1 MKYTV
6 NNLDEYCKVIKK
18 EKDPKVIFTNPDIK
32 DMVRGVREKYHM
44 ALRKQNKVKEDL
56 GNIRTTYMVNLKK
69 YDYLINDA
77 EDDYF
82 RNAENL
88 VFKMLMSGMY
98 PRLNLVV
105 DLIYPISIKD
115 VMVIFNVAL
124 LFDYELTD
132 EDCIREYIYKLPKGD
147 KVKSIDHL
155 KEIVEVYTT
164 FDEEIE
170 NILLNNLDNYFGN
183 LYFLNIAIKAYTY
196 FSNF

>member
-1 MKYTV
+1 MEYRIR
-6 NNLDEYCKVIKK
+6 NLDDYCKAIKAESK
-18 EKDPKVIFTNPDIK
+18 PKVLFENPDIK
-32 DMVRGVREKYHM
+32 DMVRGVREKYHI
-44 ALRKQNKVKEDL
+44 ALHKQNKVKEDL

-69 YDYLINDA
+69 YDYLINET

-82 RNAENL
+82 RKAENL

-105 DLIYPISIKD
+105 DLIYPTSIKD

-124 LFDYELTD
+124 FFDDELTNL
-132 EDCIREYIYKLPKGD
+132 DCVREYIYKLPKGD
-147 KVKSIDHL
+147 RVKSIDQL
-155 KEIVEVYTT
+155 KELVETYTT

-170 NILLNNLDNYFGN
+170 NILMNNLDNYSDN
-183 LYFLNIAIKAYTY
+183 LYYLNIAVKAYTY